1 MEPCSLAF
9 CKKWISPNTSTSVP
23 GAPLKVQSLWYS
35 TISVLYLP
43 SSSIKPPWQSGG
55 NWASNSL
62 NPWRR
67 SAKAIWKWRH
77 RHRHRTHIPFI
88 PFKVLC
94 SLCSGHVIL
103 LKPNWNQAWRTM
115 ANSVPTGQTNLA
127 EDVMATMMLRIML
140 VTQAC
145 KNMTS
150 SIQKHQSKR
159 LCWVLPIGKQ
169 LTFPALPNGAW
180 PASSRAARGTRET
193 FWSNFS
199 QTLDRSTGVQAV
211 QESILKE

>member
-1 MEPCSLAF
+1 
-9 CKKWISPNTSTSVP
+9 
-23 GAPLKVQSLWYS
+23 
-35 TISVLYLP
+35 
-43 SSSIKPPWQSGG
+43 
-55 NWASNSL
+55 
-62 NPWRR
+62 
-67 SAKAIWKWRH
+67 
-77 RHRHRTHIPFI
+77 
-88 PFKVLC
+88 
-94 SLCSGHVIL
+94 
-103 LKPNWNQAWRTM
+103 M

-180 PASSRAARGTRET
+180 PASSRAARGTRVNLLIQFFT
-193 FWSNFS
+193 NPR
-199 QTLDRSTGVQAV
+199 QVDRGPGCPGVHPKRTGVLPTFSARRLICKWRVGLLACAHDCYVNCTRWSSNGNSALCQGPTISRPCMAQHV
-211 QESILKE
+211 RVHSTNTKDSTNNSAKHLTFDNVK